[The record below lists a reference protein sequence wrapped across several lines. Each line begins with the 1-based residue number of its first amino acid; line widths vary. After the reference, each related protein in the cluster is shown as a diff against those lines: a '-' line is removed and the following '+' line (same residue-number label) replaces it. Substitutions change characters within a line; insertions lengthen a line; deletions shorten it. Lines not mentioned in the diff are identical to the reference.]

1 MKIKKELVL
10 RNIMDE
16 YYLVPVGEAVYTHS
30 GLFVMTDVAAQIWR
44 ILPDSN
50 TVDEIVENIM
60 KTFDTDEVSEEK
72 IRQDV
77 EEFLDELE
85 SMDILERR

>member
-1 MKIKKELVL
+1 
-10 RNIMDE
+10 MDE
-16 YYLVPVGEAVYTHS
+16 YYLIPVGDTLYTHS
-30 GLFVMTDVAAQIWR
+30 GMFVMTDVAAQIWR
-44 ILPDSN
+44 ILPDCN

-85 SMDILERR
+85 LMDILERR